1 MNANHDKALKEGNT
15 VSETM
20 DTGKHDL
27 EVGEGQS
34 RPSTCPLTMATRY
47 WLRHFW
53 DNEISTLQSHVQQH
67 YHRCFPQ
74 GLTHGR
80 Y

>member
-20 DTGKHDL
+20 DTGKQDL

-34 RPSTCPLTMATRY
+34 RPACPLKMAIRY

-53 DNEISTLQSHVQQH
+53 DNEMTTLQSHVLQH
-67 YHRCFPQ
+67 FHQCFTRD
-74 GLTHGR
+74 LTYVDTR
-80 Y
+80 

>member
-1 MNANHDKALKEGNT
+1 MNANRDKALKEGNT

-34 RPSTCPLTMATRY
+34 RPSACPLNIAIQY

-53 DNEISTLQSHVQQH
+53 DNEMTILQSHVLQH
-67 YHRCFPQ
+67 FTSASP
-74 GLTHGR
+74 GA
-80 Y
+80 